1 MDLKTWFKGLAVFVA
16 SSLITSVA
24 ASSLDPSA
32 FNFSRAGLAR
42 VGALAALIGA
52 KAVYLYMKQSP
63 LPGTNGAVDWTK
75 ISRVLAAALLLPLVI
90 TTSGCYNSWEQNTY
104 ATLAA
109 GKAVI
114 DCAVAGYNHFDAD
127 IRHACSAN
135 PDDPSFV
142 PANFHL
148 PQTREAQQAI
158 EKARQVQA
166 ACVEAFA
173 GYAVAKV
180 AKDSSSSIAEKQAA
194 VATYLAQL
202 PALLDAVRSFL
213 PQTVKPAGNAAV
225 SGTQV
230 KQGSPERDGS
240 GWQTEKPEIPLSRL
254 AVPIVGGNISAD
266 SRARSHWLKAVC
278 SLSANPKRLAGPEIA
293 KTASPQEV
301 QLGR

>member
-1 MDLKTWFKGLAVFVA
+1 MDLKTWFKGLVVFVA

-32 FNFSRAGLAR
+32 FNFSRDGMAR
-42 VGALAALIGA
+42 IGALAALIGA

-63 LPGTNGAVDWTK
+63 LPGTNAAVSWTK
-75 ISRVLAAALLLPLVI
+75 IARVFAIALLLPLVM
-90 TTSGCYNSWEQNTY
+90 TTSGCYNSWEQSTY

-135 PDDPSFV
+135 PDDPGFV
-142 PANFHL
+142 PANFYL

-158 EKARQVQA
+158 DKARQAQT

-180 AKDSSSSIAEKQAA
+180 AKDSSTSITEKQAA
-194 VATYLAQL
+194 VASYLAQL
-202 PALLDAVRSFL
+202 PALLDAVRSFF
-213 PQTVKPAGNAAV
+213 PQQAKPAGSPV
-225 SGTQV
+225 SGTQAG
-230 KQGSPERDGS
+230 QGSPEHGGS
-240 GWQTEKPEIPLSRL
+240 ASQAQRPEIPLSRL
-254 AVPIVGGNISAD
+254 AVPIANGNIDAD
-266 SRARSHWLKAVC
+266 TRDGSEWMRCVHALE
-278 SLSANPKRLAGPEIA
+278 ANSGPLTAPENSG
-293 KTASPQEV
+293 TASPQEV
-301 QLGR
+301 QLGQ